1 MSELQR
7 MSEQELQELLMKETK
22 MFTSGMRDGWSCEER
37 EKIRYRIEEIQ
48 QLLESRSGAGGGREM
63 DVKNIPPA

>member
-7 MSEQELQELLMKETK
+7 MSEEELQDLLMKETK
-22 MFTSGMRDGWSCEER
+22 MFTSGMRDGWSGEER

-48 QLLESRSGAGGGREM
+48 RLIESRSGTVAGHEL